1 MNKICVIGLGYI
13 GLPTSGIFAQAG
25 YDVHG
30 VDVNQDVVDTL
41 NKGEI
46 HIEEPGLPDVIKQAV
61 EAGKIITD
69 TKPTEADVFIIAV
82 PTPVHEDHTANVTYV
97 EQATESILP
106 YVKKGDT
113 IIVESTIPPRTIYD
127 NVAPILTKAGWDL
140 ENNDLYLSHCPE
152 RVIPG
157 KIMTE
162 LIDNTRIVGGY
173 TEEAATKAAD
183 VYRKV
188 VKGEIHLTTA
198 LTAEMA
204 KLMEN
209 TFRDV
214 NIALANEL
222 AKIADKLDVNAHD
235 VIHLANMHPR
245 VNLHHPGP
253 GVGGHCIA
261 VDPYFII
268 EKAKDVTPLMQ
279 AAREIND
286 SMPDF
291 VVEQVDKLTE
301 NISNP
306 KVAVLGLTY
315 KGNVDDVRESPAIDI
330 VFQLT
335 NSNKDYEVFCQDPYV
350 KDKQVPLKLHSLEDA
365 LENADVALVLADHNH
380 YKEMDTALFAEY
392 MKTPVVF
399 DTRNCLPEAKG
410 ETIIYPIGNLSGLE
424 PIKR

>member
-1 MNKICVIGLGYI
+1 MDNICVIGLGYI

-25 YDVHG
+25 ANVHG
-30 VDVNQDVVDTL
+30 VDIDENVVDTL
-41 NKGEI
+41 NKGNI
-46 HIEEPGLPDVIKQAV
+46 HIEEPGLAEVIKESVASGHLT
-61 EAGKIITD
+61 AGTTPKQ
-69 TKPTEADVFIIAV
+69 ADVFIIAV
-82 PTPVHEDHTANVTYV
+82 PTPVYDDQTANVTYV
-97 EQATESILP
+97 EKATRNILP
-106 YVKKGDT
+106 YIKKGDT

-127 NVAPILTKAGWDL
+127 NVAPILTNEGWDL
-140 ENNDLYLSHCPE
+140 DNNDLYLSHCPE

-162 LIDNTRIVGGY
+162 LKENTRIVGGY

-183 VYRKV
+183 VYRRV
-188 VKGEIHLTTA
+188 VSGDIFETTA
-198 LTAEMA
+198 LTAEMS

-209 TFRDV
+209 TYRDV

-222 AKIADKLDVNAHD
+222 AKVSAKLNVNAHD

-245 VNLHHPGP
+245 VNIHQPGP

-268 EKAKDVTPLMQ
+268 EKAKDISPLMQ
-279 AAREIND
+279 TAREINN

-291 VVEQVDKLTE
+291 VVSQVDKLTK

-330 VFQLT
+330 VFKLT
-335 NSNKDYEVFCQDPYV
+335 NNKKYYDVACHDPHV
-350 KDKQVPLKLHSLEDA
+350 KEQQVPLRLSSLEEA
-365 LENADVALVLADHNH
+365 LEQADVALVLADHNE
-380 YKEMDTALFAEY
+380 YKEMDTSVFAKH
-392 MKTPVVF
+392 MNTPVVL
-399 DTRNCLPEAKG
+399 DTRNCLPASDGK
-410 ETIIYPIGNLSGLE
+410 TLIHPIGNLSGLE
-424 PIKR
+424 PIE